1 MTPWEFIVLRAV
13 DLASEQ
19 TEVCYATAAD
29 VAVYVP
35 VAIREAAVGG
45 RSPVRD
51 GRDIAADLVR
61 LRKRG
66 LLSND
71 GPASMRGGQLGWAP
85 TLAGRDVL
93 DA

>member
-1 MTPWEFIVLRAV
+1 MTPWEFVVLRAV
-13 DLASEQ
+13 DLASAP
-19 TEVCYATAAD
+19 TEVRYATAAD
-29 VAVYVP
+29 VSMYVVEAVH
-35 VAIREAAVGG
+35 EADIDGL
-45 RSPVRD
+45 SPVQD

-66 LLSND
+66 LLAND